1 MTDTATA
8 EARAKELGVEVPT
21 WIGQTVDVFES
32 GEAQRMYGVTAN
44 IGTYW
49 VGSETAGLVDV
60 SLTDDER
67 AAGDRKD
74 AAAKALR
81 EYVETHVDRTGE
93 VSLKPSYDPET
104 AKALAN
110 AWAVAS
116 VEQHVANTAYK
127 ARVDAA
133 NTTIAER
140 IDRGEPPFPLPT
152 DEDIAAELAKR
163 GISPDSDP
171 RDLDYESD
179 LLVRA
184 ARKVQEQR
192 EIEAR
197 IDAMTTPE
205 AVAEREAADKK
216 VAAAWKAF
224 MATEKAAGM
233 RGTGRSNRWAR
244 YVKDNPDLDLGV
256 ETPSWND
263 EDNWKF
269 IRAHARDQKGTSL
282 PARIAVSSFAGTETG
297 ITAFIRSDRVADVMR
312 AHQRAV
318 TPEQFTRGHGEG
330 LGFQA
335 VAVSPKRYAHEGK
348 VYREVILTRRDPS
361 APANAI
367 YAWRSQLARMDKLS
381 AAEAVG

>member
-1 MTDTATA
+1 MTDTTTV
-8 EARAKELGVEVPT
+8 EARAAELGVEVPT
-21 WIGQTVDVFES
+21 WIEQTVDVFES
-32 GEAQRMYGVTAN
+32 GEAQRMYGVTSH
-44 IGTYW
+44 IDTYW
-49 VGSETAGLVDV
+49 MGSETAGLVDV

-67 AAGDRKD
+67 AAGDRKG

-133 NTTIAER
+133 NEAIKER
-140 IDRGEPPFPLPT
+140 IANGEHPFPLPT

-163 GISPDSDP
+163 GINPDSEP
-171 RDLDYESD
+171 QDLDYESD

-205 AVAEREAADKK
+205 AVAERMAADKK
-216 VAAAWKAF
+216 VADAWKAF

-233 RGTGRSNRWAR
+233 SGTGRSNRWAR

-256 ETPSWND
+256 ETPGWKD
-263 EDNWKF
+263 EDTWKF
-269 IRAHARDQKGTSL
+269 VRA
-282 PARIAVSSFAGTETG
+282 
-297 ITAFIRSDRVADVMR
+297 
-312 AHQRAV
+312 
-318 TPEQFTRGHGEG
+318 
-330 LGFQA
+330 
-335 VAVSPKRYAHEGK
+335 
-348 VYREVILTRRDPS
+348 
-361 APANAI
+361 N
-367 YAWRSQLARMDKLS
+367 
-381 AAEAVG
+381 